1 MAGETIGRHP
11 LPERGREG
19 FTKNRQSDRAGAS
32 HTRYPAPGNDC
43 GRGPK
48 SKGKAETASR
58 DKNVSGAA
66 DSGES
71 RRGGTRAVS
80 FADPCH
86 FEFRRTVDRP
96 QLPLVGGSP
105 REARVSAAGARRKP
119 SAAHQEGDSAPR
131 GRGSR
136 ESARSK
142 REDASSGKDL
152 AGARLQRKVRWECIM
167 TEYHT

>member
-66 DSGES
+66 DCGES

-86 FEFRRTVDRP
+86 FEFWRANDRP
-96 QLPLVGGSP
+96 QLPLDRGSSG
-105 REARVSAAGARRKP
+105 EARLPAPGAGRK
-119 SAAHQEGDSAPR
+119 
-131 GRGSR
+131 
-136 ESARSK
+136 
-142 REDASSGKDL
+142 L
-152 AGARLQRKVRWECIM
+152 
-167 TEYHT
+167 

>member
-66 DSGES
+66 DCGES

-80 FADPCH
+80 FANPCH
-86 FEFRRTVDRP
+86 FFFRRTLGGP
-96 QLPLVGGSP
+96 QLSLTGRSSGETCVP
-105 REARVSAAGARRKP
+105 AAGARGKLP
-119 SAAHQEGDSAPR
+119 KIDEKGDPAW
-131 GRGSR
+131 GRR
-136 ESARSK
+136 N
-142 REDASSGKDL
+142 
-152 AGARLQRKVRWECIM
+152 
-167 TEYHT
+167 